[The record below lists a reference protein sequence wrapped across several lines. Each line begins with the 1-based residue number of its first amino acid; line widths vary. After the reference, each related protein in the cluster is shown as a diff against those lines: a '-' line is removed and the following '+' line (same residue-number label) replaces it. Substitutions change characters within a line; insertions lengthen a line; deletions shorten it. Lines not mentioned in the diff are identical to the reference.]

1 MLLAPI
7 VWILTVVICYF
18 FAAKVWWF
26 PPPISQHGLAYD
38 DQFMRTLVVTGI
50 IFFLAQFA
58 LGWAIFRYRDKGG
71 RARYSHGNNRWEVVW
86 TSATAILFVGIVLMG
101 TRIWAAVHLAEPD
114 PNAIPIE
121 LMSKQFAF
129 AFRYPGGDGKFGN
142 TDLKLV
148 NDAAGNPF
156 GLDDKDPASKDDIVS
171 ASLKV
176 PIGKPIK
183 LIMHSRDVIH
193 NFFVRELRL
202 KQDIVPGMEIPL
214 YFQAD
219 KPGVYEIPCSELCG
233 LGHFQMRSTMEVMSE
248 SDFEKW
254 KLQAIANK

>member
-26 PPPISQHGLAYD
+26 PPPINQHGVAYD
-38 DQFMRTLVVTGI
+38 DQFMRTLVITGI

-71 RARYSHGNNRWEVVW
+71 RARYSHGNNRWEVIW
-86 TSATAILFVGIVLMG
+86 TSATAVLFVGIVLMG

-114 PNAIPIE
+114 PNAMPIE

-129 AFRYPGGDGKFGN
+129 SFRYPGVDGVFGR
-142 TDLKLV
+142 TDIKLV

-156 GLDDKDPASKDDIVS
+156 GLDDKDPAAKDDITS

-219 KPGVYEIPCSELCG
+219 KLGVYEIPCSELCG
-233 LGHFQMRSTMEVMSE
+233 LGHFQMRSTMEVLSE
-248 SDFEKW
+248 GDFEKW

>member
-129 AFRYPGGDGKFGN
+129 AFRYPGVDGKFGN

-219 KPGVYEIPCSELCG
+219 TPGIYEIPCSELCG

-248 SDFEKW
+248 GDFEKW